1 MGPRGPTWPSRLLM
15 QRVNGLLGADAMDL
29 LSSFWPFFVRYGYTI
44 LFLGVALENA
54 GLLLP
59 GELFLFAAGFL
70 ASTGSFKLPLVIAL
84 GAAGAMVGD
93 SLSYLLGRL
102 GGERLPQLYCKLTLG
117 SSDCVRKTHDYF
129 AKRGG
134 ITVAFARFVVGVRVF
149 AAPMAGSA
157 GMAYPRFLGYDALGA
172 FLWAALGAGTGY
184 LFGSRWDQFQAGYR
198 RYYGLVL
205 LTVLLVA
212 LSYIL
217 MKALRRHRY
226 GPASI
231 P

>member
-1 MGPRGPTWPSRLLM
+1 M
-15 QRVNGLLGADAMDL
+15 NL
-29 LSSFWPFFVRYGYTI
+29 LSNLWPLFVKYGYAI

-70 ASTGSFKLPLVIAL
+70 ASTGPFRLPLVIAL

-93 SLSYLLGRL
+93 NLSYLLGRL
-102 GGERLPQLYCKLTLG
+102 GGQRLPQLYCKLTLG

-129 AKRGG
+129 AMRGG
-134 ITVAFARFVVGVRVF
+134 LTIAFARFVVGVRAF
-149 AAPMAGSA
+149 AAPMAGST

-172 FLWAALGAGTGY
+172 FLWAAFGAGFGY
-184 LFGSRWDQFQAGYR
+184 LFGSRWDQLQAGYR

-212 LSYIL
+212 LGYIL

>member
-1 MGPRGPTWPSRLLM
+1 MSNLWPL
-15 QRVNGLLGADAMDL
+15 
-29 LSSFWPFFVRYGYTI
+29 FVKYGYAI

-70 ASTGSFKLPLVIAL
+70 ASTGLFKLPLVIAL
-84 GAAGAMVGD
+84 GAAAAMAGD
-93 SLSYLLGRL
+93 NLSYLLGRM

-117 SSDCVRKTHDYF
+117 SADCVRKTHDYF
-129 AKRGG
+129 TRRGG
-134 ITVAFARFVVGVRVF
+134 LTVAFARFVVGVRAF
-149 AAPMAGSA
+149 AAPMAGST
-157 GMAYPRFLGYDALGA
+157 GMAYLRFLAYDALGA
-172 FLWAALGAGTGY
+172 FLWAAFGAGFGY
-184 LFGSRWDQFQAGYR
+184 LFGSRWDHLQAGYR
-198 RYYGLVL
+198 RYYGLAL

-217 MKALRRHRY
+217 MKALRRRRY